1 MSCYY
6 DPVTHRFI
14 NADGYFQTGGD
25 ILDANMS
32 AYCANNPIIRSD
44 PNGEFWGV
52 VIGIAIVVGICALT
66 FSGDS
71 TLNTE
76 RARENARNKYTTQNV
91 NVYPKDDEK
100 NKKVMLLVWLMFL

>member
-1 MSCYY
+1 MI
-6 DPVTHRFI
+6 V
-14 NADGYFQTGGD
+14 
-25 ILDANMS
+25 
-32 AYCANNPIIRSD
+32 
-44 PNGEFWGV
+44 
-52 VIGIAIVVGICALT
+52 IAIVVGICALT

-100 NKKVMLLVWLMFL
+100 NKKVMLLV